1 MKAKLLTLTIFY
13 VIVFLNFNLNAQQ
26 IHTNSLINE
35 DSPYL
40 KQHSTNPV
48 NWYAWNEI
56 AFKKAKKENKAIFL
70 SIGYSTCHWCHVMEE
85 ESFENKEVANILNEN
100 YISIKIDREEMPHID
115 KYYQNVHSLLNN
127 RSGGWPLTVILTPS
141 KKAFYA
147 NTYIP
152 FDARNGSIGIRAVLK
167 NTNNTFKKE
176 NKKIRQ
182 RAEEIE
188 AVLEEYDKQSMKPTK
203 IDIKIMDK
211 FLEQVENSFDKENY
225 GFSLRPKFPQASKIE
240 TLLDIYT
247 LSKNKKSLELAT
259 KTLKNMAYGGIYD
272 QIEGG
277 FYRYS
282 VDKKWMIPHFEKM
295 LYTNAELLSAY
306 VKAYKITNDKFY
318 KNIAEGIIG
327 FVDKRF
333 EVNNLFY
340 SASDADSLFNNKKE
354 EGVYF
359 VFIYDEVEEF
369 LKKKNYSE
377 KQIEIILEYFNIVDE
392 GNFEYHYNNTYL
404 SKKSLKNIPN
414 NLNIVKQDLVE
425 LREKKEYPFIDN
437 KILTSWNSMYIS
449 ALFEAGKID
458 KKYSVNA
465 LLSLDTLIKKLYI
478 NNTLYH
484 QVIINKKAKVKA
496 LLEDYSFL
504 ISALLKAYGYS
515 LQTHYLTFA
524 KKLTNEAINKFYK
537 DKKWNMSDDDFILK
551 TDAYDSAYKS
561 SLSIMIDNI
570 LKVAVLSDDLDMQD
584 IAKQSFDFTSSLL
597 SKNPSSASWLLRS
610 HLAYKNGY
618 IVLKARKDM
627 LKDKEIPNIP
637 FLIKKVNT
645 DEKYLAC
652 KIAVC
657 FSYSD
662 SFEEIIK
669 KIKKE
674 ANYLK

>member
-1 MKAKLLTLTIFY
+1 M
-13 VIVFLNFNLNAQQ
+13 
-26 IHTNSLINE
+26 
-35 DSPYL
+35 
-40 KQHSTNPV
+40 
-48 NWYAWNEI
+48 
-56 AFKKAKKENKAIFL
+56 
-70 SIGYSTCHWCHVMEE
+70 
-85 ESFENKEVANILNEN
+85 
-100 YISIKIDREEMPHID
+100 
-115 KYYQNVHSLLNN
+115 
-127 RSGGWPLTVILTPS
+127 
-141 KKAFYA
+141 
-147 NTYIP
+147 
-152 FDARNGSIGIRAVLK
+152 
-167 NTNNTFKKE
+167 
-176 NKKIRQ
+176 
-182 RAEEIE
+182 
-188 AVLEEYDKQSMKPTK
+188 
-203 IDIKIMDK
+203 
-211 FLEQVENSFDKENY
+211 
-225 GFSLRPKFPQASKIE
+225 
-240 TLLDIYT
+240 
-247 LSKNKKSLELAT
+247 
-259 KTLKNMAYGGIYD
+259 
-272 QIEGG
+272 
-277 FYRYS
+277 
-282 VDKKWMIPHFEKM
+282 
-295 LYTNAELLSAY
+295 
-306 VKAYKITNDKFY
+306 
-318 KNIAEGIIG
+318 
-327 FVDKRF
+327 
-333 EVNNLFY
+333 
-340 SASDADSLFNNKKE
+340 
-354 EGVYF
+354 
-359 VFIYDEVEEF
+359 
-369 LKKKNYSE
+369 
-377 KQIEIILEYFNIVDE
+377 
-392 GNFEYHYNNTYL
+392 
-404 SKKSLKNIPN
+404 
-414 NLNIVKQDLVE
+414 
-425 LREKKEYPFIDN
+425 
-437 KILTSWNSMYIS
+437 
-449 ALFEAGKID
+449 
-458 KKYSVNA
+458 
-465 LLSLDTLIKKLYI
+465 IKKLYI

-504 ISALLKAYGYS
+504 ISALLKAYDYS